1 MDKKT
6 KFLARSLVAT
16 LVAAVTA
23 FSVPALADGSGSGS
37 GSGVKKKRAKAGA
50 KNGGGRER
58 VLSRE
63 ATLKGKDQTKVD
75 FDAADIGG
83 QRKMPMGDTISQNK
97 SDKNYDFV
105 KIRLRWHP
113 EMVQSASA
121 LDSTD
126 SK

>member
-1 MDKKT
+1 MRNKT
-6 KFLARSLVAT
+6 KFIAKTLIAT

-23 FSVPALADGSGSGS
+23 FASPARADDSTPK
-37 GSGVKKKRAKAGA
+37 KKKRAAKAGA
-50 KNGGGRER
+50 KSGGGREK
-58 VLSRE
+58 VISRE
-63 ATLKGKDQTKVD
+63 ATLKSKDQTKVD

-97 SDKNYDFV
+97 ADKNYDFV

-121 LDSTD
+121 LDSGDT
-126 SK
+126 K